1 MGEIWATKSPLAH
14 SSPKAKGVGAQD
26 AAPGGVRP
34 GPFLSFP
41 THEGPVHLARP
52 LGPWPA
58 LTEGAAGVGVGAEAA
73 SYLGLQAGE
82 MRRAPA
88 CAQVP
93 APVSPVR
100 CGGQGRPPVRSVR
113 AAARVAGW
121 PGEPARGGRP
131 RAGAQVLE
139 RTRGGRGRREVPAT
153 GRAPVSVVVR
163 RGGGRTVRGPG
174 AVWVRSRTT
183 TARPAPGRWPRGP
196 GWRRR
201 SPPAA
206 V

>member
-14 SSPKAKGVGAQD
+14 SSPKARGRVQD

-52 LGPWPA
+52 PRAVACADRG
-58 LTEGAAGVGVGAEAA
+58 GGGVGGAGAA

-82 MRRAPA
+82 VRRAPA

-100 CGGQGRPPVRSVR
+100 CCGQGRPPVRSVR
-113 AAARVAGW
+113 AAARVAGG
-121 PGEPARGGRP
+121 PGEPAHGGRP

-139 RTRGGRGRREVPAT
+139 RSRSGRGRREVPAA
-153 GRAPVSVVVR
+153 GRASVSVVVR
-163 RGGGRTVRGPG
+163 RGGGRSVRGPG
-174 AVWVRSRTT
+174 TVRVRSRTT
-183 TARPAPGRWPRGP
+183 TARPAPGRWPCGP

-201 SPPAA
+201 RPPAT